1 MSSLGED
8 FSETDHPSSP
18 RLNRRTYGRMNGDQ
32 INAYPLVGDTKIFFS
47 LTDDGGLKANHLYA
61 TTEDDLQRRDMTQ
74 NSHRH
79 TSETDA
85 DGGSF
90 LPILGGNMGVYEL
103 NLETPTTYDFYVE
116 STDAAS
122 VPQDTLS
129 SAQTYINLRTTTASN
144 SFSNILKGGIR
155 LGFTNNIYLSM
166 KLQIS
171 HNAAILWRAGVNM
184 VRANQTDS
192 GVIKEFGLESCSAQ
206 TDPTKIMVVTSN
218 GTGVRTAL
226 ASASLVTPVTNA
238 FRGFKLS
245 FSPADSI
252 VYQDSDGNTN
262 TVTTNIP
269 SSSATDGDGVFR
281 ASVKTQT
288 TQMRN
293 LFFAGLKLKG
303 MINDSSGWVA

>member
-1 MSSLGED
+1 MSSIGED
-8 FSETDHPSSP
+8 FSESDHSSSP
-18 RLNRRTYGRMNGDQ
+18 RLNRRGYSRINGDD
-32 INAYPLVGDTKIFFS
+32 INAYALVGDTKLFYA
-47 LTDDGGLKANHLYA
+47 LTDDGGLKKNNLYA
-61 TTEDDLQRRDMTQ
+61 TSADDLQRLNMTQ
-74 NSHRH
+74 NVHRH
-79 TSETDA
+79 TSEADT
-85 DGGSF
+85 DGGGL

-122 VPQDTLS
+122 VPQDTLAN
-129 SAQTYINLRTTTASN
+129 AQTYINMRTTTATN

-155 LGFTNNIYLSM
+155 LGFTDNIWLVM

-192 GVIKEFGLESCSAQ
+192 GVVKEFGIESCSAQ
-206 TDPTKIMVVTSN
+206 TDPTKVMIVTSN
-218 GTGVRTAL
+218 GAGVRTAA
-226 ASASLVTPVTNA
+226 ASNSLVVPVTNSL
-238 FRGFKLS
+238 RGFKLS
-245 FSPADSI
+245 FSPADKV

-262 TVTTNIP
+262 TITTNIP

-288 TQMRN
+288 TAIRN
-293 LFFAGLKLKG
+293 LFLAGVKLKG
-303 MINDSSGWVA
+303 AINDSTGWIA

>member
-1 MSSLGED
+1 MGLGDD
-8 FSETDHPSSP
+8 FIEGEQPSGP
-18 RLNRRTYGRMNGDQ
+18 RLNRKTYARIEGDQ
-32 INAYPLVGDTKIFFS
+32 INAYPLVGDTKLFFCLS
-47 LTDDGGLKANHLYA
+47 DDGGLLANHLYA

-74 NSHRH
+74 NIHRH
-79 TSETDA
+79 SVETDA

-122 VPQDTLS
+122 VPQDTLAN
-129 SAQTYINLRTTTASN
+129 AQTYINLRTTTAAN

-155 LGFTNNIYLSM
+155 LGFTDNIYLSM

-171 HNAAILWRAGVNM
+171 SNAAILWRAGVNM

-218 GTGVRTAL
+218 GAGVRTAL
-226 ASASLVTPVTNA
+226 ASNSLVTPVTNSL
-238 FRGFKLS
+238 RGFKLS
-245 FSPADSI
+245 FSPANSV

-262 TVTTNIP
+262 TITTNIP

-288 TQMRN
+288 TQIRN

-303 MINDSSGWVA
+303 KINDSTGWVA